1 MAETSK
7 KIQQTL
13 NDYGVET
20 EVKMTRP
27 GPTVTMY
34 GIEPGWIRRYK
45 QENET
50 DNAGKTILDDSGKI
64 VKKKVE
70 SKTRVK
76 VDTIMQREKDLAL
89 ALQTSS
95 IRIESPV
102 LGTSLVG
109 IEVPNANPSL
119 VTIRSVMDNNNFE
132 NLTKSGTLP
141 IALGKSTGGD
151 DIALDLVAVSYTHLT
166 MPTILLV

>member
-1 MAETSK
+1 MPIDGLPLLDKWGKLWALPKRTILIDAPSQTVPASEMAETSK

-45 QENET
+45 QENAT

-119 VTIRSVMDNNNFE
+119 
-132 NLTKSGTLP
+132 
-141 IALGKSTGGD
+141 
-151 DIALDLVAVSYTHLT
+151 AVSYTHLRAHET
-166 MPTILLV
+166 